1 MKVIH
6 QVKVKVTG
14 CYHTI
19 YKGG

>member
-19 YKGG
+19 